1 MTMTKAGGG
10 LSVAFLWICCVTASP
25 QDADPLRSSFLLLGS
40 LENLLHFPENQAAL
54 DACTERGDK
63 SCLALYGNAQR
74 AVDRLFE
81 SGRAEALKR
90 TLEAV
95 GTECR
100 SPNAA
105 EGQWSLWQ
113 ACKGAVAAFYFFS
126 TDAEDRSIL
135 RALQRMDRTVIRN
148 IFVESRGY
156 TGDWPAN
163 RPDKRR
169 WITFL
174 RSNDRLKEDPGWE
187 AAFVRPAPLH
197 TGIALLD
204 PRRR

>member
-1 MTMTKAGGG
+1 MAKAGGC
-10 LSVAFLWICCVTASP
+10 LSVAILWICCVAASP

-40 LENLLHFPENQAAL
+40 LENLLHFPANQAAL
-54 DACTERGDK
+54 DACAERGDK
-63 SCLALYGNAQR
+63 SCLALYGNAR
-74 AVDRLFE
+74 HAVDQLFD

-90 TLEAV
+90 TLDAV
-95 GTECR
+95 RTECR
-100 SPNAA
+100 SPSAA
-105 EGQWSLWQ
+105 EGQWSMWQ

-135 RALQRMDRTVIRN
+135 RALQRMDKTVIRN

-156 TGDWPAN
+156 AGDWPAN

-169 WITFL
+169 WISFL
-174 RSNDRLKEDPGWE
+174 RSVDGLKQDPEWE
-187 AAFVRPAPLH
+187 SAFVRPAPPQ

>member
-1 MTMTKAGGG
+1 MTKAGGG
-10 LSVAFLWICCVTASP
+10 LSVAILWICSVTASP
-25 QDADPLRSSFLLLGS
+25 QDADPMRGAFLLLGS
-40 LENLLHFPENQAAL
+40 LENLLAFPANQAAL
-54 DACTERGDK
+54 DACTESGDK
-63 SCLALYGNAQR
+63 TCLALYGNAR
-74 AVDRLFE
+74 SAVERLFE
-81 SGRAEALKR
+81 GGRAEALKR
-90 TLEAV
+90 TLDAV
-95 GTECR
+95 RTECR
-100 SPNAA
+100 SPSAA

-135 RALQRMDRTVIRN
+135 RALQRMDRTLIRN
-148 IFVESRGY
+148 IFVESRAY
-156 TGDWPAN
+156 TGDWPSN

-174 RSNDRLKEDPGWE
+174 RSNDRLRQDPEWE
-187 AAFVRPAPLH
+187 SAFVRPAPLH